1 MHNSG
6 SWLTENASKFKSEN
20 EHFTVSRLNADQIAA
35 LRLLCFG
42 RETVQKINKHFEPF
56 LCAADFFKD
65 TEAER

>member
-35 LRLLCFG
+35 LRLFCFRG
-42 RETVQKINKHFEPF
+42 ETKKITNNHYY
-56 LCAADFFKD
+56 FFSASRTHKWVNRI
-65 TEAER
+65 AS

>member
-35 LRLLCFG
+35 LRLFCFG
-42 RETVQKINKHFEPF
+42 RETKKSPIITIIFFQLQEHING
-56 LCAADFFKD
+56 
-65 TEAER
+65 

>member
-35 LRLLCFG
+35 LRLFCFG
-42 RETVQKINKHFEPF
+42 RETKKSTIITIIFSASRTYKWVNRI
-56 LCAADFFKD
+56 AS
-65 TEAER
+65 